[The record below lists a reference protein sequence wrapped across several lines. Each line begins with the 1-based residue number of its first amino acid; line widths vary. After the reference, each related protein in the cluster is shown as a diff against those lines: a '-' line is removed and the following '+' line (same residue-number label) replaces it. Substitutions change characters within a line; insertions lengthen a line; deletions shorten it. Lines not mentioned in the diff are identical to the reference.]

1 MSNEARVVFWPLSC
15 AWSNRAVSL
24 GASRSVGVVAP
35 ESVPDLF
42 SKSDLREETG
52 LCERRVNIVLSKHL
66 GSTDY

>member
-15 AWSNRAVSL
+15 AWSNRAVRL
-24 GASRSVGVVAP
+24 GASRSVGV
-35 ESVPDLF
+35 ESVPDVF